1 MMGQL
6 VMRRTLPFLSAIAL
20 AVAGFAVQASADT
33 CGTIVG
39 VDDATPDNITV
50 NTTWGGGANP
60 SPICLQSVIFVKSGA
75 TLTIL
80 PGTIVRGQPRSGP
93 TGGVAG
99 SPGALV
105 ITRTGKLISDGTA
118 SNPIIFTTAAVDNDG
133 NGRPDDLNAD
143 GRLDRWPGFIPG
155 GGCPGA
161 CTPAVA
167 GTFLDGNPA
176 TAPIPPLDSAGNAN
190 VTEWGGVMILGKA
203 PTNLAN
209 TYGTPFGHGTGFV
222 EGLAEPGFNTSDA
235 TCGGVEPHDS
245 SGIIRYTSVQH
256 GGDEIGAS
264 NEINGFTLCAVGDNT
279 IFEFNEV
286 YANFD
291 DAFEFFG
298 GTLNVNHLVAEYVGD
313 DMYDVDWGYTGGM
326 QFLFGIKPFF
336 KTDANTN
343 FGQAGGDGL
352 VEADGTD
359 YEQEPGNGFFNV
371 NVRTSYSAAVFGGDP
386 LAQVPDSRDKAPWPM
401 SGPFIANYTGIGG
414 VTDAGANPNPPAF
427 AAPATKGVQYRR
439 GFAGQVLNSLFV
451 NLGGVACH
459 AVDTTAGQAPTGFDM
474 TSMATNDLI
483 RFVSSSCD
491 SSAALAGAAITSANN
506 GDAFAANETQGASC
520 GTVNYANIRAS
531 GGGFAGLV
539 QENAKFNGKVWGGA
553 KYDPRP
559 AGAGADCGI
568 MLKAPGFDRAASYRG
583 AFPPGQPL
591 WTDGWTVLNHVGLL

>member
-6 VMRRTLPFLSAIAL
+6 AMRKTLLLSAL
-20 AVAGFAVQASADT
+20 AMAMAGYAGHASAAT
-33 CGTIVG
+33 CGTTVG
-39 VDDATPDNITV
+39 VDDATPDNITA
-50 NTTWGGGANP
+50 NTTWGGVANP
-60 SPICLQSVIFVKSGA
+60 SPICLQAPIFVKSGA

-80 PGTIVRGQPRSGP
+80 PGTIVRGQPRSAAP
-93 TGGVAG
+93 GGVAG

-105 ITRTGKLISDGTA
+105 ITRTGKIIADGTA
-118 SNPIIFTTAAVDNDG
+118 NNPIIFTTAAVDNNGDG
-133 NGRPDDLNAD
+133 VADDLDANGRK
-143 GRLDRWPGFIPG
+143 DRFPGFVPG

-161 CTPAVA
+161 CTPAVS

-176 TAPIPPLDSAGNAN
+176 ASPLPPLDSAGNGN
-190 VTEWGGVMILGKA
+190 ITLWGGVMILGKA

-222 EGLAEPGFNTSDA
+222 EGLVEPGFDTSDG

-245 SGIIRYTSVQH
+245 SGIVRYTSVRH

-279 IFEFNEV
+279 IFEFNEA

-298 GTLNVNHLVAEYVGD
+298 GTVNVNHLVAEYVGD
-313 DMYDVDWGYTGGM
+313 DNYDVDWGYTGGM
-326 QFLFGIKPFF
+326 QFLFAIKPFF
-336 KTDANTN
+336 RTDSNTN

-371 NVRTSYSAAVFGGDP
+371 NVRTAYSAAVFAGDA
-386 LAQVPDSRDKAPWPM
+386 LAQVPASTNKAPWPM

-414 VTDAGANPNPPAF
+414 VTDGGANPNPPAF

-439 GFAGQVLNSLFV
+439 GFAGQVLNSVFV
-451 NLGGVACH
+451 NLGATACH
-459 AVDTTAGQAPTGFDM
+459 AADTTAGQAPTGFDM
-474 TSMATNDLI
+474 TSNATNDLI
-483 RFVSSSCD
+483 RLVSSSCD
-491 SSAALAGAAITSANN
+491 GAAAFSGAAVTSANN
-506 GDAFAANETQGASC
+506 GDAFASSETQGAAC
-520 GTVNYANIRAS
+520 GIANYANIRN
-531 GGGFAGLV
+531 GFAGLV
-539 QENAKFNGKVWGGA
+539 QENAKFNGKTFGGA
-553 KYDPRP
+553 AYDPRP
-559 AGAGADCGI
+559 AGSGADCGI
-568 MLKAPGFDRAASYRG
+568 MLKVPGFDRAATYRG

-591 WTDGWTVLNHVGLL
+591 WTDGWTVLNRAGLL

>member
-1 MMGQL
+1 
-6 VMRRTLPFLSAIAL
+6 
-20 AVAGFAVQASADT
+20 
-33 CGTIVG
+33 
-39 VDDATPDNITV
+39 
-50 NTTWGGGANP
+50 
-60 SPICLQSVIFVKSGA
+60 
-75 TLTIL
+75 
-80 PGTIVRGQPRSGP
+80 
-93 TGGVAG
+93 
-99 SPGALV
+99 
-105 ITRTGKLISDGTA
+105 
-118 SNPIIFTTAAVDNDG
+118 
-133 NGRPDDLNAD
+133 
-143 GRLDRWPGFIPG
+143 
-155 GGCPGA
+155 
-161 CTPAVA
+161 VA
-167 GTFLDGNPA
+167 GTFLDANPK

-222 EGLAEPGFNTSDA
+222 EGLAEPGFDTSDA
-235 TCGGVEPHDS
+235 TCGGLEPHDS

-279 IFEFNEV
+279 IFEYNEV

-298 GTLNVNHLVAEYVGD
+298 GTLNVNHLVSEYNGD
-313 DMYDVDWGYTGGM
+313 DNYDVDWGYTGGM
-326 QFLFGIKPFF
+326 QFLFAIKPFF
-336 KTDANTN
+336 KTDSNAN

-371 NVRTSYSAAVFGGDP
+371 NVRTAYSSAVFSGDP
-386 LAQVPDSRDKAPWPM
+386 LAQVPASTNKAPWPM

-414 VTDAGANPNPPAF
+414 QTDAGANPNPPAF
-427 AAPATKGVQYRR
+427 AAPVTKGVQYRR

-451 NLGGVACH
+451 NLGTAPCH
-459 AVDTTAGQAPTGFDM
+459 AVDTTAGQAPAGFDM

-506 GDAFAANETQGASC
+506 GDNFASNETQGASC
-520 GTVNYANIRAS
+520 GTVNYANIRAT

-539 QENAKFNGKVWGGA
+539 QENAKFNGKVFGGA

-568 MLKAPGFDRAASYRG
+568 MLKVPGFDRAATYRG

>member
-6 VMRRTLPFLSAIAL
+6 AMRKILPFLSAL
-20 AVAGFAVQASADT
+20 VMAGFAVHASADT
-33 CGTIVG
+33 CGTSVG

-50 NTTWGGGANP
+50 NTTWGGLANP
-60 SPICLQSVIFVKSGA
+60 SPICLNAPIFVKSGA

-80 PGTIVRGQPRSGP
+80 PGTIVRGQPRSAAP
-93 TGGVAG
+93 GGVAG

-105 ITRTGKLISDGTA
+105 ITRTGKVISDGTA
-118 SNPIIFTTAAVDNDG
+118 NNPIIFTTAAVDNDG
-133 NGRPDDLNAD
+133 NGAADDLDAN
-143 GRLDRWPGFIPG
+143 GRLDRWPGFVPG

-167 GTFLDGNPA
+167 GTFLDGNPK
-176 TAPIPPLDSAGNAN
+176 TAPLPPLNSAGNGN
-190 VTEWGGVMILGKA
+190 ITMWGGVMILGKA

-222 EGLAEPGFNTSDA
+222 EGLVEPGFDTSDG
-235 TCGGVEPHDS
+235 TCGGLEPHDS
-245 SGIIRYTSVQH
+245 SGIVRYTSVRH

-298 GTLNVNHLVAEYVGD
+298 GTVNVNHLVAEYVGD
-313 DMYDVDWGYTGGM
+313 DNYDVDWGYTGGM
-326 QFLFGIKPFF
+326 QFLFAIKPFF
-336 KTDANTN
+336 RTDANAN

-371 NVRTSYSAAVFGGDP
+371 NVRTAYSAAVFGGDP
-386 LAQVPDSRDKAPWPM
+386 LAQVPASTNKAPWPM

-414 VTDAGANPNPPAF
+414 QTDAGANPSPPAF
-427 AAPATKGVQYRR
+427 NAPATKGVQYRR

-451 NLGGVACH
+451 NLGAGTACH
-459 AVDTTAGQAPTGFDM
+459 AVDTTASQAPAGFDM
-474 TSMATNDLI
+474 TSNATNDLI
-483 RFVSSSCD
+483 RLVSSSCD
-491 SSAALAGAAITSANN
+491 SSAALAGAAVTSANN
-506 GDAFAANETQGASC
+506 GDNFASNETQGATC

-539 QENAKFNGKVWGGA
+539 QENAKFNGKVFGGA
-553 KYDPRP
+553 AYDPRP

-568 MLKAPGFDRAASYRG
+568 MLKVPGFDRAATYRG

-591 WTDGWTVLNHVGLL
+591 WTDGWTVLDSVGLL

>member
-6 VMRRTLPFLSAIAL
+6 AMRKTLPFLSAL
-20 AVAGFAVQASADT
+20 VMAGFAAHASADT

-50 NTTWGGGANP
+50 NTTWGGLANP
-60 SPICLQSVIFVKSGA
+60 SPICLQAPIFVKSGA

-80 PGTIVRGQPRSGP
+80 PGTIVRGQPRSAAP
-93 TGGVAG
+93 GGVAG

-105 ITRTGKLISDGTA
+105 ITRTGKLISDGSA
-118 SNPIIFTTAAVDNDG
+118 NNPIIFTTAAVDNDG
-133 NGRPDDLNAD
+133 NGAADDLDAN
-143 GRLDRWPGFIPG
+143 GRKDRWPGFVPG

-161 CTPAVA
+161 CTPAVN
-167 GTFLDGNPA
+167 GTFLDHDPA
-176 TAPIPPLDSAGNAN
+176 NSPIPPLDSAGNGN
-190 VTEWGGVMILGKA
+190 ITLWGGVMILGKA

-222 EGLAEPGFNTSDA
+222 EGLVEPGFDTSDG

-245 SGIIRYTSVQH
+245 SGIIRYNSVRH

-298 GTLNVNHLVAEYVGD
+298 GTVNVNHLVATYVGD
-313 DMYDVDWGYTGGM
+313 DNYDVDWGYTGGM
-326 QFLFGIKPFF
+326 QFLFAIKPFF
-336 KTDANTN
+336 RTDANAN

-371 NVRTSYSAAVFGGDP
+371 NVRTAYSATVFGGDP
-386 LAQVPDSRDKAPWPM
+386 LAQVPASTNKAPWPM

-414 VTDAGANPNPPAF
+414 QTDGGANPNPPAF

-439 GFAGQVLNSLFV
+439 GFAGQVLNSVFV
-451 NLGGVACH
+451 NLGSVACH
-459 AVDTTAGQAPTGFDM
+459 AVDTSAGQAPAGFDM
-474 TSMATNDLI
+474 ASNATNDLI
-483 RFVSSSCD
+483 RLVSSSCD
-491 SSAALAGAAITSANN
+491 GATALSGSATTSANN
-506 GDAFAANETQGASC
+506 GDAFALNETQGATC
-520 GTVNYANIRAS
+520 GSVNYANIRT
-531 GGGFAGLV
+531 GFAGLV
-539 QENAKFNGKVWGGA
+539 QENAKFNGKVFGGA
-553 KYDPRP
+553 AYDPRP
-559 AGAGADCGI
+559 AGTGADCGI
-568 MLKAPGFDRAASYRG
+568 MLKVPGFDRAATYRG

-591 WTDGWTVLNHVGLL
+591 WTDGWTVLDRVGLL

>member
-6 VMRRTLPFLSAIAL
+6 AMRKILPFLSAL
-20 AVAGFAVQASADT
+20 VMAGFAAHASADT

-39 VDDATPDNITV
+39 VDDATPDNISV

-60 SPICLQSVIFVKSGA
+60 SPICLQSVIFIKGGA

-118 SNPIIFTTAAVDNDG
+118 NNPIIFTTAAVDNDG
-133 NGRPDDLNAD
+133 DGRADDLDAN

-167 GTFLDGNPA
+167 GTFLDANPK

-222 EGLAEPGFNTSDA
+222 EGLAEPGFDTSDA
-235 TCGGVEPHDS
+235 TCGGLEPHDS

-279 IFEFNEV
+279 IFEYNEV

-298 GTLNVNHLVAEYVGD
+298 GTLNVNHLVSEYNGD
-313 DMYDVDWGYTGGM
+313 DNYDVDWGYTGGM
-326 QFLFGIKPFF
+326 QFLFAIKPFF
-336 KTDANTN
+336 KTDSNAN

-359 YEQEPGNGFFNV
+359 YEQEPGQRLLQRQRPHRLLVGRV
-371 NVRTSYSAAVFGGDP
+371 LGRSARPG
-386 LAQVPDSRDKAPWPM
+386 
-401 SGPFIANYTGIGG
+401 SG
-414 VTDAGANPNPPAF
+414 
-427 AAPATKGVQYRR
+427 
-439 GFAGQVLNSLFV
+439 
-451 NLGGVACH
+451 
-459 AVDTTAGQAPTGFDM
+459 VD
-474 TSMATNDLI
+474 
-483 RFVSSSCD
+483 
-491 SSAALAGAAITSANN
+491 
-506 GDAFAANETQGASC
+506 EQGAVADVGSVHRELHRHRWPDRC
-520 GTVNYANIRAS
+520 GREPESAGVRGTRDQGRAVSPRLRGS
-531 GGGFAGLV
+531 GAEQLV
-539 QENAKFNGKVWGGA
+539 REPGDGA
-553 KYDPRP
+553 LPRRRYHRGS
-559 AGAGADCGI
+559 GAGRLRHD
-568 MLKAPGFDRAASYRG
+568 FDGHQRPDPIR
-583 AFPPGQPL
+583 
-591 WTDGWTVLNHVGLL
+591 VVVVR